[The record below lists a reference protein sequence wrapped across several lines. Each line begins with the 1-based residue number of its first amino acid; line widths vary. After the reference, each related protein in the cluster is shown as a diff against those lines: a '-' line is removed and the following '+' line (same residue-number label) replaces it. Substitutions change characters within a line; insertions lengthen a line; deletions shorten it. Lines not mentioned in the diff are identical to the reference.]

1 MFGLFYQSEQ
11 EPANLVDTNT
21 LVSQILFS
29 SSIVLLSGWLL
40 YRFPEHIA
48 SPAVINTVTWAVYLL
63 ILPATLSLL
72 FGTYTLNYLKG
83 DNDANNMLYAGI
95 FDLSALLSFIIRFL
109 VQLVRYFF
117 IYVKMGLYVICTEE
131 MFKTKEALDRILKNY
146 PSDVCLPLQIFDD
159 VCGLYYSL

>member
-63 ILPATLSLL
+63 ILPATLS
-72 FGTYTLNYLKG
+72 F
-83 DNDANNMLYAGI
+83 
-95 FDLSALLSFIIRFL
+95 
-109 VQLVRYFF
+109 
-117 IYVKMGLYVICTEE
+117 
-131 MFKTKEALDRILKNY
+131 
-146 PSDVCLPLQIFDD
+146 CLEHTF
-159 VCGLYYSL
+159 